1 MATTYL
7 QKKKLIFIWN
17 NFLIGGT
24 ERILLDLLKN
34 LDKNKFDISIVTILG
49 SGPMEED
56 FKGLEFSVFFFGPK
70 KYPSLA
76 FLKILWFLSIPF
88 IVLKLIIFFK
98 KNNPDVIITSLYQA
112 DILGYLANLFFNKK
126 MVSIQHDMVKKGS
139 IIRWFK
145 INAFKKSDKVIAI
158 SNDVKEFLIEYF
170 EVTDSKIEVIY
181 NGVDFEKFLS
191 FQKTNDNWKPVFG
204 IIARLDRIKGHIY
217 ILEAFKKLKNE
228 GIKLPKCIFV
238 GDGVERKNLEEF
250 AIKNELSNVEFTGE
264 ILNIGEYLKQIDVFL
279 FPSLSEGLGIA
290 ILEALVTKTLVIASN
305 VGGIKELI
313 KDKETGILVKP
324 ANTDDLYKA
333 IKWVLENKEEAIKL
347 REKSFEWI
355 NKNRQLFDIKEV
367 AQKYS
372 EIFNLDN

>member
-1 MATTYL
+1 M
-7 QKKKLIFIWN
+7 QKKKLVFIWN

-24 ERILLDLLKN
+24 EQLLLSLLKN
-34 LDKNKFDISIVTILG
+34 LDKDRFDINIVTILG
-49 SGPMEED
+49 SGPMKKN
-56 FKGLEFSVFFFGPK
+56 FKDLGYSIISFGPK
-70 KYPSLA
+70 KYLSS
-76 FLKILWFLSIPF
+76 FLFKVVWVLSIPF
-88 IVLKLIIFFK
+88 ILLRLIVFLRKI
-98 KNNPDVIITSLYQA
+98 NPDTIITSLYQS
-112 DILGYLANLFFNKK
+112 DILGYLANLIFNKR
-126 MVSIQHDMVKKGS
+126 MISIQHDMVKKGS
-139 IIRWFK
+139 IIRWLK

-204 IIARLDRIKGHIY
+204 IIARLERIKGHIY

-264 ILNIGEYLKQIDVFL
+264 ILNIGEYLKQIDIFL
-279 FPSLSEGLGIA
+279 SPSLSEGLGIA
-290 ILEALVTKTLVIASN
+290 ILEALVAKTLVIASN

>member
-1 MATTYL
+1 
-7 QKKKLIFIWN
+7 
-17 NFLIGGT
+17 
-24 ERILLDLLKN
+24 
-34 LDKNKFDISIVTILG
+34 
-49 SGPMEED
+49 
-56 FKGLEFSVFFFGPK
+56 
-70 KYPSLA
+70 
-76 FLKILWFLSIPF
+76 
-88 IVLKLIIFFK
+88 
-98 KNNPDVIITSLYQA
+98 
-112 DILGYLANLFFNKK
+112 

-264 ILNIGEYLKQIDVFL
+264 ILNIAEYLKQIDVFL

-290 ILEALVTKTLVIASN
+290 ILEALVAKTLVIASN

-324 ANTDDLYKA
+324 ANADDLYKA

-355 NKNRQLFDIKEV
+355 NKNRQLFNIKEV

-372 EIFNLDN
+372 EVFNLDN

>member
-1 MATTYL
+1 M
-7 QKKKLIFIWN
+7 QKKKLVFIWN

-24 ERILLDLLKN
+24 EQLLLNLLKN
-34 LDKNKFDISIVTILG
+34 LDKDRFDIYIVTILG
-49 SGPMEED
+49 SGPMEKD
-56 FKGLEFSVFFFGPK
+56 FRELGCSIFFLSSK
-70 KYPSLA
+70 KYPSSFL
-76 FLKILWFLSIPF
+76 LKIAWVLSVPF
-88 IVLKLIIFFK
+88 ILLRLIVFLRKI
-98 KNNPDVIITSLYQA
+98 NPDTIITSLYQS
-112 DILGYLANLFFNKK
+112 DILGYLANLIFNKR
-126 MVSIQHDMVKKGS
+126 MISIQHDMVKKGS
-139 IIRWFK
+139 IIRWLK

-290 ILEALVTKTLVIASN
+290 ILEALVAKTLVIASN

-355 NKNRQLFDIKEV
+355 NKNRQLFDIKKV

-372 EIFNLDN
+372 EVF